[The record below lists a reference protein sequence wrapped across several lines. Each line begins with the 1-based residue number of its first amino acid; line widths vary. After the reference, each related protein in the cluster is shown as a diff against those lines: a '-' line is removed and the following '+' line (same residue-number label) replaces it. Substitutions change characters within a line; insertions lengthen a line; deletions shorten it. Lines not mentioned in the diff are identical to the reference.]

1 MYKDILVLGGD
12 KRNIN
17 LANLLCE
24 EGYNVSVYGFDD
36 CSRFSPK
43 ADRMKSLS
51 DGVEACDVV
60 ISGLPSTVDH
70 ITLNTPLFF
79 EKIYLYSLFDMMKK
93 NKIFL
98 GAKMDDKLLHMAEVY
113 DVEVADYFK
122 REELM
127 ILNAIPTVEGAI
139 EVAMRETEYTL
150 HSSNCLVLGY
160 GRIGK
165 LLAKILQSM
174 GANVYVEARSKS
186 DLSWI
191 KAMGYKG
198 VNIRNVDYGIG
209 HYDIIFNTVP
219 HTILKPVSYS
229 RIKPDCVLIELASNP
244 GGFDIREAEKYSV
257 KVVNAP
263 GLPGKCA
270 PRSAAL
276 YLKDTV
282 VNILN
287 ELE

>member
-24 EGYNVSVYGFDD
+24 EGYNVSVFAFDD
-36 CSRFSPK
+36 YTLFSPK
-43 ADRMKSLS
+43 AEIRKSLYDALENS
-51 DGVEACDVV
+51 EV
-60 ISGLPSTVDH
+60 IITGLPSTTDD
-70 ITLNTPLFF
+70 ITLNTPLYS
-79 EKIYLYSLFDMMKK
+79 EKIYFYSLFDMMKK

-98 GAKMDDKLLHMAEVY
+98 GAKLDSKLLHMADVY
-113 DVEVADYFK
+113 DVRAVDYFE

-127 ILNAIPTVEGAI
+127 VLNAIPTVEGALEI
-139 EVAMRETEYTL
+139 AMRETDFTI
-150 HSSNCLVLGY
+150 HSSNCLVLGF

-165 LLAKILQSM
+165 LLARHLRSM
-174 GANVYVEARSKS
+174 GANVYVEARKKS

-191 KAMGYKG
+191 KALGYKG
-198 VNIRNVDYGIG
+198 VNIKNVDYGIG

-219 HTILKPVSYS
+219 HKILKNQSYEK
-229 RIKPDCVLIELASNP
+229 IKNGCVLVELASSP
-244 GGFDIREAEKYSV
+244 GGFDIDKSRIYGLKLI
-257 KVVNAP
+257 NGG

-270 PRSAAL
+270 PASAAV
-276 YLKDTV
+276 YIKDTI

-287 ELE
+287 EL

>member
-24 EGYNVSVYGFDD
+24 EGYNVSVYAFDD
-36 CSRFSPK
+36 VSLFSPK
-43 ADRMKSLS
+43 TEVRKNLS
-51 DGVEACDVV
+51 DAIENSDVI
-60 ISGLPSTVDH
+60 ISGLPSTIDH
-70 ITLNTPLFF
+70 ITLNTPFF
-79 EKIYLYSLFDMMKK
+79 GEKIYFYSLFDMMKK
-93 NKIFL
+93 GKIFL
-98 GAKMDDKLLHMAEVY
+98 GAKLDDKLLHMAEVY
-113 DVEVADYFK
+113 DIKTIDYFD

-127 ILNAIPTVEGAI
+127 ILNAVPTVEGAI
-139 EVAMRETEYTL
+139 EIAMRETEYTI

-165 LLAKILQSM
+165 LLSHSLKSM

-186 DLSWI
+186 DLTWI

-198 VNIRNVDYGIG
+198 VNLKNVDYGIG

-219 HTILKPVSYS
+219 HKILKAPSYAK
-229 RIKPDCVLIELASNP
+229 IKPDCILIELASSP
-244 GGFDIREAEKYSV
+244 GGFDASEIDKYSI
-257 KVVNAP
+257 KMINAP

-270 PRSAAL
+270 PKSAAA
-276 YLKDTV
+276 YIKDTV

-287 ELE
+287 EL

>member
-24 EGYNVSVYGFDD
+24 EGYNVSVFGFDD
-36 CSRFSPK
+36 MSLFSPK
-43 ADRMKSLS
+43 AEKRKNLS
-51 DGVEACDVV
+51 ESVEFCDVV
-60 ISGLPSTVDH
+60 ISGLPSTIDQ
-70 ITLNTPLFF
+70 ITLNTPLFC
-79 EKIYLYSLFDMMKK
+79 EKIYFYSLFDLMKRD
-93 NKIFL
+93 KIFL

-113 DVEVADYFK
+113 DVKVVDYFE

-127 ILNAIPTVEGAI
+127 VLNAIPTVEGALEI
-139 EVAMRETEYTL
+139 AMRETERTI

-165 LLAKILQSM
+165 LLAKSLQSL

-219 HTILKPVSYS
+219 HTILKSPGYS
-229 RIKPDCVLIELASNP
+229 RMKPDCVLIELASSP
-244 GGFDIREAEKYSV
+244 GGFDIGEAERHSV
-257 KVVNAP
+257 RVINAP

-270 PRSAAL
+270 PGSAAV

-287 ELE
+287 EL

>member
-24 EGYNVSVYGFDD
+24 EGYNVSVFGFDD
-36 CSRFSPK
+36 MSLFSSK
-43 ADRMKSLS
+43 AERRKNLS
-51 DGVEACDVV
+51 DGVESCDVV
-60 ISGLPSTVDH
+60 ISGLPSTIDQ
-70 ITLNTPLFF
+70 ITLNTPLCC
-79 EKIYLYSLFDMMKK
+79 EKIYFYSLFDLMKR

-113 DVEVADYFK
+113 DVQVVDYFK

-127 ILNAIPTVEGAI
+127 VLNAIPTVEGALEI
-139 EVAMRETEYTL
+139 AMRETECTI

-165 LLAKILQSM
+165 LLAKSLKSL

-198 VNIRNVDYGIG
+198 INIRNVDYGIG
-209 HYDIIFNTVP
+209 HYDLIFNTVP
-219 HTILKPVSYS
+219 HTILKSPSYS
-229 RIKPDCVLIELASNP
+229 RIKPDCVLIELASSP
-244 GGFDIREAEKYSV
+244 GGFDIGEAEKHSV
-257 KVVNAP
+257 RVISAP

-270 PRSAAL
+270 PGSAAV

-287 ELE
+287 EL